1 MRVLDFI
8 HRWTGGLL
16 GLLLAVL
23 GLTGTLMVHKDVW
36 LRATL
41 PHAADRQITDQAA
54 IAAAVERM
62 LADPLDRPATIV
74 LASHSLGVHRLVYGP
89 TTGSYNDQAGQVVAR
104 WSSVWGRPEIWV
116 FDLHRHLLAADVGEA
131 VGGVVGLVGLGF
143 VVSGGILWWRT
154 RRNFKFRLLPKRLS
168 RSSIVRHHR
177 DLGIVV
183 APLLFL
189 SMLTGS
195 MLALR
200 PVASLLLRPL
210 SSPTE
215 MAAARAPPAYRS
227 ALPPANLPWRTMLDA
242 ARARFPEAEVR
253 VISLPQKPGDLLAI
267 RLRQPGEWLP
277 NGGTT
282 VWIDPADARV
292 VATRDA
298 FEVPLGLRAFN
309 LAYPAHAA
317 KVGGLAYQLVMTM
330 SGLALTL
337 LGTLAVFSFWVKMV
351 RLRRTS
357 AQL

>member
-1 MRVLDFI
+1 M
-8 HRWTGGLL
+8 L

-36 LRATL
+36 LRVTL
-41 PHAADRQITDQAA
+41 PHAADRQISAAA
-54 IAAAVERM
+54 IPAAVERM
-62 LADPLDRPATIV
+62 LADPLDRPTAIV
-74 LASHSLGVHRLVYGP
+74 LASDTLGVHRSIYGP
-89 TTGSYNDQAGQVVAR
+89 SRGSYSDQAGQVVAH
-104 WSSVWGRPEIWV
+104 WSSVWERPEIWM
-116 FDLHRHLLAADVGEA
+116 FDLHRHLLAADVGET
-131 VGGVVGLVGLGF
+131 VGGVMGLVGLGF
-143 VVSGGILWWRT
+143 VVTGSILWWRT
-154 RRNFKFRLLPKRLS
+154 RRTFRFRLLPKGLS
-168 RSSIVRHHR
+168 GPSIVRHHR
-177 DLGIVV
+177 DLGVVV

-210 SSPTE
+210 SSPSE
-215 MAAARAPPAYRS
+215 MEAARAPPAYRS
-227 ALPPANLPWRTMLDA
+227 ALPSGNFPWRTLLGA
-242 ARARFPEAEVR
+242 AQARFPKAEVR

-277 NGGTT
+277 NGATT

-298 FEVPLGLRAFN
+298 FELPLGTRTFN
-309 LAYPAHAA
+309 LVYPAHAA

-337 LGTLAVFSFWVKMV
+337 LGTLAVFSFWVQRV
-351 RLRRTS
+351 RPKKTSVQLRKVAT
-357 AQL
+357 